1 MFMIRLTLIYGILL
15 ALSCS
20 YAIAQRKPKVER
32 PNIVLIIADDLGWKD
47 LGCYGGK
54 FYQTPHIDQL
64 AREGVQFEQAY
75 AGAANCAPSRASLL
89 SGQYTPRHGIYTVD
103 NSDRGS
109 ARDRRLVPIENKT
122 VLADSVYTIA
132 EMLRDEGYYT
142 AAIGKWHLGES
153 PKTQGFL
160 HSIGGNHKGAN
171 KHFVPYKNEAIADGP
186 EGEYLTDRMA
196 NEAISFLEN
205 RPVKQPFFLYLSFF
219 AVHTPLQAPKPLIAK
234 YQHDKGT
241 GTKDYPV
248 YAAMVESLDW
258 NVGRVMAKLKELALE
273 ENTIVIFTSDNGGI
287 NAISPQK
294 PLRAGKG
301 SYYEGGIR
309 VPLLIRWPGQVE
321 ALQKVETP
329 VSQLDLYP
337 TMTDRLAGNVK
348 QPLDGLSLMPLFD
361 KKPVPNRALF
371 WHFPIYLQAYDPVK
385 DDGRDSLFRT
395 RPGSAMR
402 YGKWKLHHY
411 DEDDAYLLYNLE
423 NDLGERDNVAQ
434 QHSKVAADMTRMLKA
449 WQKEVKAPLPSDLN
463 PLFEPKE

>member
-1 MFMIRLTLIYGILL
+1 MKHQTLLYGMLL
-15 ALSCS
+15 ALSLS
-20 YAIAQRKPKVER
+20 NAVAQSEPKVEK
-32 PNIVLIIADDLGWKD
+32 PNIIFIIADDLGWKD
-47 LGCYGGK
+47 LGCYGGE
-54 FYQTPHIDQL
+54 FYRTPHIDQL

-89 SGQYTPRHGIYTVD
+89 SGQYTPRHGIYTVG
-103 NSDRGS
+103 NSDRGQ
-109 ARDRRLVPIENKT
+109 AADRQLVPIENKT

-132 EMLRDEGYYT
+132 EMLRDKGYYT

-160 HSIGGNHKGAN
+160 YSIGGNHKGAN
-171 KHFVPYKNEAIADGP
+171 KHFVPYKNKAIPDGP

-196 NEAISFLEN
+196 SEAISFLE
-205 RPVKQPFFLYLSFF
+205 KQYKEHPFFLYLSFF
-219 AVHTPLQAPKPLIAK
+219 AVHTPLQAPNSLLKK
-234 YQHDKGT
+234 YQQEKGT

-248 YAAMVESLDW
+248 YAAMIESMDW
-258 NVGRVMAKLKELALE
+258 NVGRVMAKLKELGLE

-309 VPLLIRWPGQVE
+309 VPLIVRWPGQVK
-321 ALQKVETP
+321 AQQKLETP
-329 VSQLDLYP
+329 VSHLDLYP
-337 TMTDRLAGNVK
+337 TITELLATKVK
-348 QPLDGLSLMPLFD
+348 QPLDGKSLLPLFD
-361 KKPVPNRALF
+361 GKLDLNRPLF

-423 NDLGERDNVAQ
+423 EDLGERRNVIQ
-434 QHSKVAADMTRMLKA
+434 QHPEVAREMVRRLKE
-449 WQKEVKAPLPSDLN
+449 WQRDIHAPMPTEIN
-463 PLFEPKE
+463 PLFGKKKW